1 LRLLSFGDKTLK
13 ETHYHVSLFFD
24 ADIVDLTYK
33 DASIQ
38 TIYRLLVKFLCEA
51 YNPRDEYVALI
62 QIPTT
67 KRLELRHDTNQDID
81 FFDNNYF
88 VYYPRSKDFPKLQYA
103 KLKKFNAPIFE
114 QKMINDRHTYFIY
127 AISNL
132 LEIYNIEYIMFN
144 ADEPLHEDIPVTKK
158 YYAPYAYNKTANYVL
173 DQEKTEL
180 YYSQKLTRFYRDHC
194 S

>member
-1 LRLLSFGDKTLK
+1 LRLLGFGDKTLQ

-24 ADIVDLTYK
+24 AEIVDLTYK

-51 YNPRDEYVALI
+51 YNPLDEYVALI

-67 KRLELRHDTNQDID
+67 KRLELRLNSNQDVD

-88 VYYPRSKDFPKLQYA
+88 VYYPKLNDFPKITYT
-103 KLKKFNAPIFE
+103 KLKKLDKAIFE
-114 QKMINDRHTYFIY
+114 QTMINDRHRYFIY
-127 AISNL
+127 AISSL
-132 LEIYNIEYIMFN
+132 LEIYKIDYMMFN
-144 ADEPLHEDIPVTKK
+144 ADEPLHKDIPVPKN
-158 YYAPYAYNKTANYVL
+158 YYTPYASLDKDTAMYFA
-173 DQEKTEL
+173 E
-180 YYSQKLTRFYRDHC
+180 KLTRFYRDHC

>member
-1 LRLLSFGDKTLK
+1 MRLLSFGDKTLQ
-13 ETHYHVSLFFD
+13 ETHYHVALFFD

-51 YNPRDEYVALI
+51 YNPREEYVSLI

-88 VYYPRSKDFPKLQYA
+88 VYYPKSKDFPKLTYT
-103 KLKKFNAPIFE
+103 KLKKLDGAIFE
-114 QKMINDRHTYFIY
+114 QQMINDRHRYFIY

-132 LEIYNIEYIMFN
+132 LEIYNIDYIMFN
-144 ADEPLHEDIPVTKK
+144 ADEPLNKDIPVPKNYYTPYVSLDKETKLSF
-158 YYAPYAYNKTANYVL
+158 A
-173 DQEKTEL
+173 E
-180 YYSQKLTRFYRDHC
+180 KLTRFYRDHC